1 MVAEHTAGDPMDED
15 VKWIKLTRKQICIE
29 MKKKGINVSRNI
41 VKKLLKTHGFVKRK
55 IQRKG
60 ATGVFKDR
68 DEQFQNIE
76 RIIADFRELQRRRRR
91 ARAAE
96 RINNT

>member
-1 MVAEHTAGDPMDED
+1 MDED

-55 IQRKG
+55 IQRKR

-76 RIIADFRELQRRRRR
+76 RIKAKFMES
-91 ARAAE
+91 
-96 RINNT
+96 NNPY